1 MKTNFGG
8 DITLMHLQVSS
19 KTLLGSKIFRKS
31 SWMYVNPVR
40 SGLLIW

>member
-8 DITLMHLQVSS
+8 DITLMHLQASS

-31 SWMYVNPVR
+31 KLDVR
-40 SGLLIW
+40 ESR